1 MGAGSIWCQRLAS
14 VALVDWPSI
23 ASLATAAGTLV
34 LAFATFAAVRSA
46 NRAARAAEQS
56 LLVALRP
63 LFLPSRLQ
71 DEPQKVMFA
80 EGKWLPV
87 AGGCAAAVAEN
98 GVVYLLASLRNV
110 GSGIGVVHGWR
121 FSPHRETGSA
131 APAVAEFHR
140 QVRDL
145 YLPPGET
152 GFWQGAFR
160 DLSDPQHEE
169 AWKAVESAGPMT
181 VDILYGDH
189 EGGQRVITR
198 FGLQPRDSGGWLLSA
213 ARHWNVDRGDP
224 R

>member
-1 MGAGSIWCQRLAS
+1 MRRPGLAS
-14 VALVDWPSI
+14 LALVDWASI
-23 ASLATAAGTLV
+23 ASFATALGTLV
-34 LAFATFAAVRSA
+34 LAVATFAAVRSA

-71 DEPQKVMFA
+71 DDPQKVMFGG
-80 EGKWLPV
+80 GKWLRV
-87 AGGCAAAVAEN
+87 DGGCGAATAED

-121 FSPHRETGSA
+121 FYPEPQPRP
-131 APAVAEFHR
+131 APEVAEFRR
-140 QVRDL
+140 QARDL

-160 DLSDPQHEE
+160 DPSDPQYEQ
-169 AWKAVESAGPMT
+169 AWQAVESGGQMT

-213 ARHWNVDRGDP
+213 ARHWNVDRAEP